1 LFIKFIYGKPI
12 IQYVPKIY
20 EIVLNRLGVDIIM
33 AVNIV
38 LVNGKVV
45 KGGKIEGLVSGA
57 KLFFSAMSDKGLFS
71 STLANLVP
79 YKIKNAEIDN
89 KNINKYSFHS
99 QVYYIFTKNKH

>member
-1 LFIKFIYGKPI
+1 
-12 IQYVPKIY
+12 
-20 EIVLNRLGVDIIM
+20 LNRLGVDAIM

-45 KGGKIEGLVSGA
+45 KGDKIEGLVSGA

-71 STLANLVP
+71 STLANLVW

-89 KNINKYSFHS
+89 KKYKEILIPFTSIL
-99 QVYYIFTKNKH
+99 YIYKE